1 MAASD
6 IGKTKKCEKCGK
18 KFIVK
23 APTQIY
29 CSPECRIY
37 PHPGAGTHPQ
47 IPCPHRPGVRS
58 HSMRPSSSYSSPI
71 TFRSSQFLHEIDV
84 NVRFYT
90 SVWCKIFSISDSVLL
105 LP

>member
-29 CSPECRIY
+29 CSPECRIKVQRELDRLY
-37 PHPGAGTHPQ
+37 KGRAGKPIVKRSPKGTRKVKKRKS
-47 IPCPHRPGVRS
+47 HRLLFGL
-58 HSMRPSSSYSSPI
+58 YS
-71 TFRSSQFLHEIDV
+71 RH
-84 NVRFYT
+84 
-90 SVWCKIFSISDSVLL
+90 
-105 LP
+105 